1 MLLIKKIAVYINIV
15 NCSLIKY
22 FAKELTRNGINLTP
36 EQYLVMDILWDAEV
50 MSQQAIADIIQKD
63 KNSVTKFIDS
73 LEKKGLVYRQVNK
86 TDRRVN
92 NIVVSEEGMKLK
104 ARTTEVAIGMMR
116 NVLKNIKEE
125 DLMALDKVMNQIK
138 ENIDEAEKGGLA
150 ISSQPSAI
158 SGQQSVETR

>member
-22 FAKELTRNGINLTP
+22 FAKELSRNDINLTP

-104 ARTTEVAIGMMR
+104 AKTTEVAIGMMR
-116 NVLKNIKEE
+116 NVLKDIKEE

-138 ENIDEAEKGGLA
+138 ENIDEAEKE
-150 ISSQPSAI
+150 
-158 SGQQSVETR
+158 VES

>member
-104 ARTTEVAIGMMR
+104 TKTTEVAIGMMR

-138 ENIDEAEKGGLA
+138 ENIDEAEKE
-150 ISSQPSAI
+150 
-158 SGQQSVETR
+158 VEN

>member
-22 FAKELTRNGINLTP
+22 FAKELSRNDINLTP

-104 ARTTEVAIGMMR
+104 AKTTEVAIGMMR

-138 ENIDEAEKGGLA
+138 KNIDEAEKE
-150 ISSQPSAI
+150 
-158 SGQQSVETR
+158 VEN

>member
-92 NIVVSEEGMKLK
+92 NIVVSEEGMRLK

-116 NVLKNIKEE
+116 NVLKDIKEE

-138 ENIDEAEKGGLA
+138 ENIDL
-150 ISSQPSAI
+150 SSNS
-158 SGQQSVETR
+158 

>member
-104 ARTTEVAIGMMR
+104 AKTTEVAIGMMR

-138 ENIDEAEKGGLA
+138 ENIDF
-150 ISSQPSAI
+150 SSNS
-158 SGQQSVETR
+158 

>member
-1 MLLIKKIAVYINIV
+1 MLLIKKIEVYINIV
-15 NCSLIKY
+15 NCSLIIY
-22 FAKELTRNGINLTP
+22 FPKELTRNGINLTP

-92 NIVVSEEGMKLK
+92 NIVVSEQGMKLK

-138 ENIDEAEKGGLA
+138 ENIDEAEKEA
-150 ISSQPSAI
+150 
-158 SGQQSVETR
+158 

>member
-104 ARTTEVAIGMMR
+104 ARTTEVVIGMMR

-138 ENIDEAEKGGLA
+138 ENIDEAEKE
-150 ISSQPSAI
+150 
-158 SGQQSVETR
+158 VES

>member
-22 FAKELTRNGINLTP
+22 FAKELSRNDINLTP

-116 NVLKNIKEE
+116 NVFNNIKEE
-125 DLMALDKVMNQIK
+125 DLIAFDKVMNQIK
-138 ENIDEAEKGGLA
+138 DNIDKADEE
-150 ISSQPSAI
+150 I
-158 SGQQSVETR
+158 EN

>member
-22 FAKELTRNGINLTP
+22 FDKELSRNDINLTP

-92 NIVVSEEGMKLK
+92 KIVVSEEGMNLK

-116 NVLKNIKEE
+116 NVLKDIKEE

-138 ENIDEAEKGGLA
+138 ENIDEAEKEA
-150 ISSQPSAI
+150 
-158 SGQQSVETR
+158 

>member
-104 ARTTEVAIGMMR
+104 AKTTEVAIGMMR
-116 NVLKNIKEE
+116 NVLKDIKEE

-138 ENIDEAEKGGLA
+138 ENIDEAEKE
-150 ISSQPSAI
+150 
-158 SGQQSVETR
+158 VES

>member
-22 FAKELTRNGINLTP
+22 FAKELSRNDINLTP

-104 ARTTEVAIGMMR
+104 AKTTEVAIGMMR

-125 DLMALDKVMNQIK
+125 DLMVLDKVMNQIK
-138 ENIDEAEKGGLA
+138 ENIDEAGKEA
-150 ISSQPSAI
+150 
-158 SGQQSVETR
+158 

>member
-116 NVLKNIKEE
+116 NVLKDIKEE

-138 ENIDEAEKGGLA
+138 KNIDEAEKEA
-150 ISSQPSAI
+150 
-158 SGQQSVETR
+158 

>member
-125 DLMALDKVMNQIK
+125 DLMVLDKVMNQIK
-138 ENIDEAEKGGLA
+138 ENIDEAGKEA
-150 ISSQPSAI
+150 
-158 SGQQSVETR
+158 

>member
-22 FAKELTRNGINLTP
+22 FAKELSRNDINLTP

-50 MSQQAIADIIQKD
+50 LSQQAIAYIIQKD

-86 TDRRVN
+86 KDRRVN

-104 ARTTEVAIGMMR
+104 AKTTEVAIGMMR
-116 NVLKNIKEE
+116 NVLKDIKEE
-125 DLMALDKVMNQIK
+125 DLVAFDKVMNQIK
-138 ENIDEAEKGGLA
+138 GNID
-150 ISSQPSAI
+150 SQMEPNS
-158 SGQQSVETR
+158 

>member
-22 FAKELTRNGINLTP
+22 FAKELSRNDINLTP
-36 EQYLVMDILWDAEV
+36 EQYLVMDILRDAEV

-104 ARTTEVAIGMMR
+104 AKTTEVAIGMMR

-138 ENIDEAEKGGLA
+138 ENIDL
-150 ISSQPSAI
+150 SSNS
-158 SGQQSVETR
+158 

>member
-15 NCSLIKY
+15 NCCLIKY

-138 ENIDEAEKGGLA
+138 ENIDEAEKE
-150 ISSQPSAI
+150 
-158 SGQQSVETR
+158 VES

>member
-22 FAKELTRNGINLTP
+22 FAKELSRNDINLTP

-50 MSQQAIADIIQKD
+50 MSQQAIADIIHKD

-104 ARTTEVAIGMMR
+104 TKTTEVAIGMMR
-116 NVLKNIKEE
+116 SVLKNIKEE

-138 ENIDEAEKGGLA
+138 ENIDEAEKEA
-150 ISSQPSAI
+150 
-158 SGQQSVETR
+158 

>member
-104 ARTTEVAIGMMR
+104 AKTTEVAIGMMR

-138 ENIDEAEKGGLA
+138 ENIDL
-150 ISSQPSAI
+150 SSNS
-158 SGQQSVETR
+158 

>member
-1 MLLIKKIAVYINIV
+1 MLLIKKIAVYINIL
-15 NCSLIKY
+15 NCSIIKY
-22 FAKELTRNGINLTP
+22 FSKELSRNDINLTP
-36 EQYLVMDILWDAEV
+36 EQYLVMDILWDAGV
-50 MSQQAIADIIQKD
+50 LSQQAIADVIQKD

-116 NVLKNIKEE
+116 NVLKDIKEE
-125 DLMALDKVMNQIK
+125 DLISFDKVMNQIK
-138 ENIDEAEKGGLA
+138 SNIDGADN
-150 ISSQPSAI
+150 SQQNENA
-158 SGQQSVETR
+158 

>member
-104 ARTTEVAIGMMR
+104 AKTTEVAIGMMR

-138 ENIDEAEKGGLA
+138 ENIDEAEKE
-150 ISSQPSAI
+150 
-158 SGQQSVETR
+158 VES

>member
-1 MLLIKKIAVYINIV
+1 MLLIKKIAVYINII

-22 FAKELTRNGINLTP
+22 FAKELNRNNINLTP

-50 MSQQAIADIIQKD
+50 LSQQAIADIIQKD

-104 ARTTEVAIGMMR
+104 IRTTEVAINMMR
-116 NVLKNIKEE
+116 NVLKDIKEE
-125 DLMALDKVMNQIK
+125 DLIAFDKVMNQIK
-138 ENIDEAEKGGLA
+138 DNIDKAEME
-150 ISSQPSAI
+150 SNS
-158 SGQQSVETR
+158 